1 MKRILFIFSLLLCLL
16 SVPVTGFAAETD
28 EEQVKYEDATADN
41 MKEMLKGSIAL
52 DKISAENKES
62 LLNWLEAENKPE
74 EAKKLVDKIQK
85 LQEDQEKDQESM
97 DPYTKAKK
105 TCDKKL
111 NAEGANAGSGKYHP
125 DPERPAGGPGRG
137 KKALEGRGK
146 AAEKVARDRTERI
159 LKR

>member
-1 MKRILFIFSLLLCLL
+1 MKRIFFIFSLLLCLL

-74 EAKKLVDKIQK
+74 EAKKLVVR
-85 LQEDQEKDQESM
+85 
-97 DPYTKAKK
+97 
-105 TCDKKL
+105 
-111 NAEGANAGSGKYHP
+111 
-125 DPERPAGGPGRG
+125 PEAPGGPGKG
-137 KKALEGRGK
+137 PGEYGSVYQG
-146 AAEKVARDRTERI
+146 EKD
-159 LKR
+159 L

>member
-85 LQEDQEKDQESM
+85 LQEDQEKDRE
-97 DPYTKAKK
+97 Y
-105 TCDKKL
+105 
-111 NAEGANAGSGKYHP
+111 GSVYQG
-125 DPERPAGGPGRG
+125 
-137 KKALEGRGK
+137 
-146 AAEKVARDRTERI
+146 EKD
-159 LKR
+159 L

>member
-1 MKRILFIFSLLLCLL
+1 MKRIFFIFSLLLCLL

-52 DKISAENKES
+52 DKI
-62 LLNWLEAENKPE
+62 
-74 EAKKLVDKIQK
+74 QK

-111 NAEGANAGSGKYHP
+111 NAEGANA
-125 DPERPAGGPGRG
+125 
-137 KKALEGRGK
+137 ALENIIRIQK
-146 AAEKVARDRTERI
+146 DRLEDQEEVKKLWKDVEKL
-159 LKR
+159 LKK

>member
-1 MKRILFIFSLLLCLL
+1 MKRIFFIFSLLLCLL

-28 EEQVKYEDATADN
+28 EEQVKYEDATAEN

-97 DPYTKAKK
+97 DPYTKAKN

-111 NAEGANAGSGKYHP
+111 NAEGANA
-125 DPERPAGGPGRG
+125 
-137 KKALEGRGK
+137 ALENIIRIQK
-146 AAEKVARDRTERI
+146 DRLEDQEEVKKLWKDVEKL
-159 LKR
+159 LKK

>member
-28 EEQVKYEDATADN
+28 EEQVIYEDATADN

-85 LQEDQEKDQESM
+85 LQEDQESM

-111 NAEGANAGSGKYHP
+111 NAEGANA
-125 DPERPAGGPGRG
+125 
-137 KKALEGRGK
+137 ALENIIRIQK
-146 AAEKVARDRTERI
+146 DRLEDQEEVKKLWKDVEKL
-159 LKR
+159 LKK

>member
-62 LLNWLEAENKPE
+62 LLRRKSWWIRSRSSRRTRKRTRR
-74 EAKKLVDKIQK
+74 VWIRIQRRK
-85 LQEDQEKDQESM
+85 
-97 DPYTKAKK
+97 
-105 TCDKKL
+105 
-111 NAEGANAGSGKYHP
+111 
-125 DPERPAGGPGRG
+125 RPVIRS
-137 KKALEGRGK
+137 
-146 AAEKVARDRTERI
+146 
-159 LKR
+159 

>member
-1 MKRILFIFSLLLCLL
+1 MKRIFFIFSLLLCLL

-105 TCDKKL
+105 ICDKKL
-111 NAEGANAGSGKYHP
+111 NAEGANA
-125 DPERPAGGPGRG
+125 
-137 KKALEGRGK
+137 ALENIIRIQK
-146 AAEKVARDRTERI
+146 DRLEDQEEVKKLWKDVEKL
-159 LKR
+159 LKK

>member
-1 MKRILFIFSLLLCLL
+1 MKRIFFIFSLLLCLL

-111 NAEGANAGSGKYHP
+111 NAEGANA
-125 DPERPAGGPGRG
+125 
-137 KKALEGRGK
+137 ALENIIRI
-146 AAEKVARDRTERI
+146 EKDRLEDQEEVKKLWKDVEKL
-159 LKR
+159 LKK

>member
-1 MKRILFIFSLLLCLL
+1 MKKRIFSLLLCLL

-85 LQEDQEKDQESM
+85 LQDELSR
-97 DPYTKAKK
+97 
-105 TCDKKL
+105 
-111 NAEGANAGSGKYHP
+111 SGKPLHRMRRLQEMNGWFDLYLK
-125 DPERPAGGPGRG
+125 G
-137 KKALEGRGK
+137 
-146 AAEKVARDRTERI
+146 EKSEC
-159 LKR
+159 

>member
-1 MKRILFIFSLLLCLL
+1 MKRIFFIFSLLLCLL

-85 LQEDQEKDQESM
+85 LQEE
-97 DPYTKAKK
+97 Y
-105 TCDKKL
+105 
-111 NAEGANAGSGKYHP
+111 NAIDERDSQILGTAGAEEAQ
-125 DPERPAGGPGRG
+125 
-137 KKALEGRGK
+137 
-146 AAEKVARDRTERI
+146 AAEPKPGEKVCPKCGAICAETAKFCRKCGQN
-159 LKR
+159 LQA

>member
-1 MKRILFIFSLLLCLL
+1 MLCLFSFSSYFFSYFFRLLLCLL
-16 SVPVTGFAAETD
+16 SVPVTGLAAETD
-28 EEQVKYEDATADN
+28 EEQAKYEDATADN

-97 DPYTKAKK
+97 DPYTKEK
-105 TCDKKL
+105 
-111 NAEGANAGSGKYHP
+111 
-125 DPERPAGGPGRG
+125 RPVTRS
-137 KKALEGRGK
+137 
-146 AAEKVARDRTERI
+146 
-159 LKR
+159 

>member
-1 MKRILFIFSLLLCLL
+1 MKRIFFIFSLLLCLL

-85 LQEDQEKDQESM
+85 LQEDQESM

-111 NAEGANAGSGKYHP
+111 NAEGANA
-125 DPERPAGGPGRG
+125 
-137 KKALEGRGK
+137 ALENIIRIQK
-146 AAEKVARDRTERI
+146 DRLEDQEEVKKLWKDVEKL
-159 LKR
+159 LKK

>member
-1 MKRILFIFSLLLCLL
+1 MKRIFFIFSLLLCLL

-111 NAEGANAGSGKYHP
+111 NAEGANA

>member
-105 TCDKKL
+105 ACDKKL
-111 NAEGANAGSGKYHP
+111 NAEGANA
-125 DPERPAGGPGRG
+125 
-137 KKALEGRGK
+137 ALENIIRIQK
-146 AAEKVARDRTERI
+146 DRLEDQEEVKKLWKDVEKL
-159 LKR
+159 LKK

>member
-85 LQEDQEKDQESM
+85 LQAEQEEDQESM

-105 TCDKKL
+105 SCDAKL
-111 NAEGANAGSGKYHP
+111 NADGANA
-125 DPERPAGGPGRG
+125 
-137 KKALEGRGK
+137 ALENIIRIQK
-146 AAEKVARDRTERI
+146 DRLSDQKELQALWAKVDKL
-159 LKR
+159 LK

>member
-1 MKRILFIFSLLLCLL
+1 MKRIFFIFSLLLCLL

-28 EEQVKYEDATADN
+28 EEQVKYEDAAADN

-111 NAEGANAGSGKYHP
+111 NAEGANAALENIIRIQK
-125 DPERPAGGPGRG
+125 DRLEDRGRG

>member
-1 MKRILFIFSLLLCLL
+1 MKRIFFIFSLLLCLL

-85 LQEDQEKDQESM
+85 LQEDQEKDQEKDQESM

-111 NAEGANAGSGKYHP
+111 NAEGANA
-125 DPERPAGGPGRG
+125 
-137 KKALEGRGK
+137 ALENIIRIQK
-146 AAEKVARDRTERI
+146 DRLEDQEEVKKLWKDVEKL
-159 LKR
+159 LKK

>member
-28 EEQVKYEDATADN
+28 EEQAKYEDATADN

-97 DPYTKAKK
+97 DPYT
-105 TCDKKL
+105 
-111 NAEGANAGSGKYHP
+111 
-125 DPERPAGGPGRG
+125 ERPAGGAGRG

>member
-1 MKRILFIFSLLLCLL
+1 MKRIFFIFSLLLCLL

-105 TCDKKL
+105 RKAPPD
-111 NAEGANAGSGKYHP
+111 AHP
-125 DPERPAGGPGRG
+125 SPGRCSRPFPPAHHGPGR
-137 KKALEGRGK
+137 
-146 AAEKVARDRTERI
+146 
-159 LKR
+159 

>member
-97 DPYTKAKK
+97 DPYTKAKQ

-111 NAEGANAGSGKYHP
+111 NAEGANA
-125 DPERPAGGPGRG
+125 
-137 KKALEGRGK
+137 ALENIIRIQK
-146 AAEKVARDRTERI
+146 DRLEDQEEVKKLWKDVEKL
-159 LKR
+159 LKK